1 MEIVLYVLAMFGG
14 SLQYEPVFF
23 WSIMSAIV
31 VGAIAVYVLT
41 GRLLQKTRKSKA
53 A

>member
-23 WSIMSAIV
+23 WSVMSAIV
-31 VGAIAVYVLT
+31 VGAIAVYLLT
-41 GRLLQKTRKSKA
+41 GRLFRKTGAKA
-53 A
+53 

>member
-23 WSIMSAIV
+23 WTIMSAIA

-41 GRLLQKTRKSKA
+41 GRLFRKANTKA
-53 A
+53 